1 MTKEDIKPN
10 SYAYKEAQKKKT
22 STQGAQIRKKT
33 LIDKAAE
40 AFTPAD
46 RQSVGEFLV
55 KEVII
60 PNAKDLIFSIV
71 SNGLSMW
78 LWDDARGGS
87 GYRPRS
93 GIIGQVGNIPYN
105 RMFQGSGKK
114 PSEQNVRTAQRVSTV
129 YQLTEDITYANMQ
142 MARTVLDELI
152 FVIQQQGFVTVGDMY
167 EIADKVT
174 YQFTGDHLEY
184 SVPFTAHSYGWTD
197 LSTIRPKNIHGRW
210 ILPYPDPQPVTKR

>member
-10 SYAYKEAQKKKT
+10 SHAYKEAQKKK
-22 STQGAQIRKKT
+22 STGGAQIRKKT
-33 LIDKAAE
+33 LLDKAAE
-40 AFTPAD
+40 AFTPQD

-78 LWDDARGGS
+78 LWDDARGGT
-87 GYRPRS
+87 GAYRPRN
-93 GIIGQVGNIPYN
+93 GVVGNIPYN
-105 RMFQGSGKK
+105 KMFQNSKK
-114 PSEQNVRTAQRVSTV
+114 PTEQNSRSAQRVTSTV
-129 YQLTEDITYANMQ
+129 YQLTEDITYASMP
-142 MARTVLDELI
+142 MARTVLEELI
-152 FVIQQQGFVTVGDMY
+152 GVINQQGFVTVGDMY

-174 YQFTGDHLEY
+174 YQYTGEHLEY

-197 LSTIRPKNIHGRW
+197 LMTIRPKNIHGRW
-210 ILPYPDPQPVTKR
+210 ILPYPDPIPVTKR